1 MRLTLLIPSQ
11 ILTAP
16 SLLSPKPI
24 HTPMR
29 TTRTVFPRSTLASVL
44 PQTQIARMPRA
55 PARTT
60 FSTLFQRA
68 TSISTTSVLLRMIRS
83 LQRPTCLTFKRAPF
97 KTRLV
102 LSSYTNNAT
111 MRRTRC
117 LTEIVGLL
125 QSCTCTVSCQLNNP
139 PDARSYLS
147 TLSTVVQSG
156 IQVLIWAGDAGRNSL
171 LSTTLS
177 DPCSRPFFLS
187 PTHAD
192 WVCNTAGVQAV
203 VANIQF
209 AESAQFNSASLAPYT
224 VNGVQYG
231 TFKTAGKLSF
241 LNVFG
246 AGHLVSAYQ
255 PIVAL
260 QAFIQTLS
268 QQPLS
273 ST

>member
-1 MRLTLLIPSQ
+1 MELGSLIRHSNMRLTLLIPSQ
-11 ILTAP
+11 IPTAP

-24 HTPMR
+24 YTPMR

-139 PDARSYLS
+139 QTHAATSLPSAQWCRAAFKFSSGQVMLVGTPSFRLRYPIHAHVVFSFAYARRLG
-147 TLSTVVQSG
+147 LQHR
-156 IQVLIWAGDAGRNSL
+156 WRAGRRRQHSI
-171 LSTTLS
+171 
-177 DPCSRPFFLS
+177 R
-187 PTHAD
+187 
-192 WVCNTAGVQAV
+192 
-203 VANIQF
+203 
-209 AESAQFNSASLAPYT
+209 
-224 VNGVQYG
+224 
-231 TFKTAGKLSF
+231 
-241 LNVFG
+241 
-246 AGHLVSAYQ
+246 
-255 PIVAL
+255 
-260 QAFIQTLS
+260 
-268 QQPLS
+268 
-273 ST
+273 